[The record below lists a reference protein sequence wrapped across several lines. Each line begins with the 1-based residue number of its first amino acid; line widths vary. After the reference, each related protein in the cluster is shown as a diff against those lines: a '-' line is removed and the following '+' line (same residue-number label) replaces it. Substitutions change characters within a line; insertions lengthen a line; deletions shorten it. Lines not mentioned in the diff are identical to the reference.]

1 MPNQQASGSFGDMP
15 DIGHEY
21 FRALYRVVTAV
32 NSSLHLHTVLNLV
45 AEKVAEAMNVKA
57 CSLRLLD
64 RTTDTLT
71 ISAMYG
77 LSQQYM
83 QKGPV
88 QLEKSQLDQEVLQGQ
103 SVYIRNVA
111 TDPRFQYPEQAHT
124 EGIVSVFCVP
134 LQVKG
139 QAIGVLRVYSGV
151 ERSFDAF
158 DEEFLRTLANVSA
171 LAIENARLYSALKQ
185 DLDDTIL
192 TLWGE
197 SPVIMI
203 EDLNQDATPS
213 SH

>member
-1 MPNQQASGSFGDMP
+1 M

-32 NSSLHLHTVLNLV
+32 NSSLHLDTVLNLV

-57 CSLRLLD
+57 CSLRLLN
-64 RTTDTLT
+64 RSTATLA
-71 ISAMYG
+71 IRAMYG

-88 QLEKSQLDQEVLQGQ
+88 HLEKSQLDQEALQGQ
-103 SVYIRNVA
+103 AVYIRDAA
-111 TDPRFQYPEQAHT
+111 TDPRFQYPEQAHA

-134 LQVKG
+134 LTCKG
-139 QAIGVLRVYSGV
+139 QAFGVLRVYSEV

-171 LAIENARLYSALKQ
+171 LAIENARLYGALKQ
-185 DLDDTIL
+185 DFDDTIL

-197 SPVIMI
+197 PSVII
-203 EDLNQDATPS
+203 EDFQGESASPC
-213 SH
+213 

>member
-1 MPNQQASGSFGDMP
+1 M
-15 DIGHEY
+15 GHEY

-32 NSSLHLHTVLNLV
+32 NSSLHLHTVLGLV

-64 RTTDTLT
+64 RATNTLA

-103 SVYIRNVA
+103 TVYISNA
-111 TDPRFQYPEQAHT
+111 AIDQRFQYPEQAHA

-134 LQVKG
+134 LTCKG
-139 QAIGVLRVYSGV
+139 QTIGVLRAYSGV

-158 DEEFLRTLANVSA
+158 DEEFLRTLASVSA
-171 LAIENARLYSALKQ
+171 LAIENARLYGALKQ
-185 DLDDTIL
+185 DFDETMLA
-192 TLWGE
+192 LWGE
-197 SPVIMI
+197 PPISLIEESHQGFKSSP
-203 EDLNQDATPS
+203 
-213 SH
+213 H

>member
-1 MPNQQASGSFGDMP
+1 LPHQQASSPFEGST

-64 RTTDTLT
+64 RATDTLA

-103 SVYIRNVA
+103 AVYIRNVA

-134 LQVKG
+134 LTCKG
-139 QAIGVLRVYSGV
+139 QSHGVLRVYSDV

-197 SPVIMI
+197 SSVVII
-203 EDLNQDATPS
+203 EDLDQDITPS
-213 SH
+213 SC